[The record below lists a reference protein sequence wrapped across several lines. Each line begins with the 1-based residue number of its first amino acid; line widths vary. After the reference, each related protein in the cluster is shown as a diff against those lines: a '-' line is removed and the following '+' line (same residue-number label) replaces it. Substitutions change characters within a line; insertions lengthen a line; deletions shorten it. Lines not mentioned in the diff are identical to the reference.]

1 MDLNSEMSGLPVIQ
15 PAMITFLSLPTLQEQ
30 PIRNKCKNIQVSL
43 FDNNQKI
50 TLTSRKWERK
60 ALKKENAYESEKFNS
75 MKLQRTL
82 QRAMFKS
89 LPWLL
94 EFYYA
99 NCNLFSSLFFFFGGW
114 HLLFDNTFGRGFPIH
129 FWKTATLSS
138 VLHGGHRL
146 SLSHR
151 SHVLILM
158 FQGRRADTR
167 TWDWGRRRT
176 IATVWGLALKASLSH
191 SENSIFWK
199 RIVLFGIFTL
209 THFQWPSC
217 IRAKSCWDRE

>member
-99 NCNLFSSLFFFFGGW
+99 NCNLFSSLFFFLEDDIFCLTTLLAGVSPSIFGKLPHC
-114 HLLFDNTFGRGFPIH
+114 HLCYM
-129 FWKTATLSS
+129 
-138 VLHGGHRL
+138 GGTGCPCLTGHMCLYWCSRDAEQ
-146 SLSHR
+146 
-151 SHVLILM
+151 I
-158 FQGRRADTR
+158 QGRETGAEGEQSLLCGDWLWRHLCLTQR
-167 TWDWGRRRT
+167 T
-176 IATVWGLALKASLSH
+176 AF
-191 SENSIFWK
+191 SE
-199 RIVLFGIFTL
+199 
-209 THFQWPSC
+209 
-217 IRAKSCWDRE
+217 RE